1 MLTRL
6 RASTRRADP
15 PVLTTRYSITI
26 EIPTTATFPT
36 PLPLRSAWDRKAVST
51 LLVECARRPRPKP
64 DHTNIFQLRSA
75 VPAAL
80 YRVNAAS
87 QSREATLANV
97 FISHAGADS
106 AAAEQVRQWLE
117 QDGHHSYL
125 DRHLVD
131 GNLPGDEW
139 EKRLFE
145 ELRKADAVV
154 CIVTE
159 AYLGSV
165 WCAAEIGAA
174 RALGSEL
181 LPLRFC
187 SGEVFHPLLKPI
199 HGVDAILDPE
209 GTRERL
215 ALKLGIIDGT
225 GGLGW
230 PDDKSPYPG
239 LRPFD
244 LGEHRV
250 FFGRNLDIQ
259 KIAEEL
265 RSPANRSRSIL
276 AVVGPSGCGKSSLVR
291 AGVLPRIAGQ
301 RDWLPLAPMVP
312 GIDPLPRLARELA
325 AAARRLDVD
334 VTPLRGD
341 VSGDTIAKVANDL
354 LLASDMDS
362 QCKLLVVIDQFEELV
377 TQTERAER
385 AEFASA
391 LACAVG
397 GPIQVLATLRPEFLD
412 VVLTD
417 PDLSE
422 LPLRMYPIRP
432 LESDAL
438 RSVIEGPARIAGIGV
453 EDGLVSRLV
462 ADTGSGD
469 ALPLLAYTLEQL
481 AHGVTRGGQLEHQRY
496 VDIGGVQGALARQ
509 AEAALQDACRQAAVG
524 RDEVIAALLN
534 LVTINEQGRP
544 TKRRAALDELP
555 AKVADVLQPFI
566 ERRLLSTEAG
576 AERTFVTVAHDAFLN
591 NWAPLTD
598 EIDAQVIA
606 LRARRVVEN
615 AANDWSATGRDDS
628 ALLQGKQLT
637 KATVDIGANLES
649 APRPKAKLRPA
660 RQLVTRVELN
670 DTGRDFLEASMR
682 ADRRRRLRLVVQVA
696 SVVLVLA
703 IVAAT
708 AVVGFVR
715 ANIER
720 DRAQAS
726 ARQAIGSRLLAES
739 SDILSQSLGR
749 GDIVAFQKLIAAH
762 ALVGDAAEGGIL
774 DAVVQRQSTAKVIDA
789 GGPARGVVFSPDGR
803 QLAATTGAAT
813 TGTGTVRVWDAA
825 TGQQVTG
832 FEDPTGYVGRVAFS
846 PDGRRLATASG
857 SGGTVQLWDAHTGQP
872 SGTLAGHTDSVIET
886 AFSPDGRQLA
896 SVGADMTVRLWDA
909 STGRPRSPPLTGHT
923 DQIVAVAFSPDGRRL
938 ATGGYD
944 GTVRLW
950 NPDTGQPL
958 GTLAGHTGW
967 VMGIAFSPDGH
978 RLASAGR
985 EGDFGGSVRLWNVDT
1000 LQQVGEPLTD
1010 HTGAVM
1016 DVVYSPDGHRL
1027 ATAGYDNTV
1036 RLWDA
1041 FSGQRV
1047 GAPLIG
1053 HTDIVGVLSFSPDGT
1068 RLASGSEDGTV
1079 RVWDLYAN
1087 RTFSAP
1093 DVVVGMA
1100 FSPDGRRLAS
1110 ALADNTVR
1118 LWNADTGEPDGA
1130 PLTGHTDALADV
1142 AWSPDGHRLA
1152 SAGDDN
1158 TVRLWNA
1165 DTGQPVGAPLTGHTS
1180 WLTSVEFSPDGHRL
1194 ASAGDDG
1201 RCGCGTPIAANP
1213 SAGR

>member
-1 MLTRL
+1 M
-6 RASTRRADP
+6 
-15 PVLTTRYSITI
+15 
-26 EIPTTATFPT
+26 
-36 PLPLRSAWDRKAVST
+36 
-51 LLVECARRPRPKP
+51 
-64 DHTNIFQLRSA
+64 
-75 VPAAL
+75 
-80 YRVNAAS
+80 
-87 QSREATLANV
+87 ANV

-145 ELRKADAVV
+145 ELREADAVV

-187 SGEVFHPLLKPI
+187 SGEVFHPLLNPI

-215 ALKLGIIDGT
+215 ALKLGVIDGT

-354 LLASDMDS
+354 LLATDMDS
-362 QCKLLVVIDQFEELV
+362 QCKLLIVIDQFEELV

-422 LPLRMYPIRP
+422 LPLRVYPIRP

-453 EDGLVSRLV
+453 EDGLVGRLV

-509 AEAALQDACRQAAVG
+509 AD
-524 RDEVIAALLN
+524 AALLRDTAHQP
-534 LVTINEQGRP
+534 VHQPGADARDEHCDDRGHHGRNKHLGHQAGPDDAVP
-544 TKRRAALDELP
+544 TDRGEHRADDAADQRVRRAGRQTEQPGEQVPDNAADQAGEHQLQRDETRVDETLCDRGGDRGRQERAHEVQHRRHRDGDLRLEGP
-555 AKVADVLQPFI
+555 AGDRRGHGVA
-566 ERRLLSTEAG
+566 G
-576 AERTFVTVAHDAFLN
+576 
-591 NWAPLTD
+591 
-598 EIDAQVIA
+598 
-606 LRARRVVEN
+606 VVE
-615 AANDWSATGRDDS
+615 AVREVEGERGDHHDDQQEK
-628 ALLQGKQLT
+628 LKGH
-637 KATVDIGANLES
+637 GADS
-649 APRPKAKLRPA
+649 FGQA
-660 RQLVTRVELN
+660 
-670 DTGRDFLEASMR
+670 
-682 ADRRRRLRLVVQVA
+682 RLV
-696 SVVLVLA
+696 S
-703 IVAAT
+703 
-708 AVVGFVR
+708 
-715 ANIER
+715 
-720 DRAQAS
+720 
-726 ARQAIGSRLLAES
+726 
-739 SDILSQSLGR
+739 
-749 GDIVAFQKLIAAH
+749 
-762 ALVGDAAEGGIL
+762 
-774 DAVVQRQSTAKVIDA
+774 
-789 GGPARGVVFSPDGR
+789 
-803 QLAATTGAAT
+803 
-813 TGTGTVRVWDAA
+813 
-825 TGQQVTG
+825 
-832 FEDPTGYVGRVAFS
+832 
-846 PDGRRLATASG
+846 
-857 SGGTVQLWDAHTGQP
+857 
-872 SGTLAGHTDSVIET
+872 
-886 AFSPDGRQLA
+886 
-896 SVGADMTVRLWDA
+896 
-909 STGRPRSPPLTGHT
+909 
-923 DQIVAVAFSPDGRRL
+923 
-938 ATGGYD
+938 
-944 GTVRLW
+944 
-950 NPDTGQPL
+950 
-958 GTLAGHTGW
+958 
-967 VMGIAFSPDGH
+967 
-978 RLASAGR
+978 
-985 EGDFGGSVRLWNVDT
+985 
-1000 LQQVGEPLTD
+1000 
-1010 HTGAVM
+1010 
-1016 DVVYSPDGHRL
+1016 
-1027 ATAGYDNTV
+1027 
-1036 RLWDA
+1036 
-1041 FSGQRV
+1041 
-1047 GAPLIG
+1047 
-1053 HTDIVGVLSFSPDGT
+1053 IVGLRIP
-1068 RLASGSEDGTV
+1068 
-1079 RVWDLYAN
+1079 W
-1087 RTFSAP
+1087 
-1093 DVVVGMA
+1093 
-1100 FSPDGRRLAS
+1100 
-1110 ALADNTVR
+1110 
-1118 LWNADTGEPDGA
+1118 
-1130 PLTGHTDALADV
+1130 
-1142 AWSPDGHRLA
+1142 
-1152 SAGDDN
+1152 
-1158 TVRLWNA
+1158 
-1165 DTGQPVGAPLTGHTS
+1165 
-1180 WLTSVEFSPDGHRL
+1180 
-1194 ASAGDDG
+1194 
-1201 RCGCGTPIAANP
+1201 
-1213 SAGR
+1213 